1 MSFYKTSIFCDRILT
16 LGTRHPAVFI
26 GTLIATSTLAIA
38 SPVLAEENVYESD
51 LIEVSVA
58 LDAKMALVTQN
69 NAWFG
74 EDVANIGVETDSWAE
89 FSAEPQLKVSLPNIF
104 GGELYGAVS
113 VVGSKTFG
121 ESADGIGAGLD
132 DPGEVTLEK
141 FYAGWKRE
149 FDNGNF
155 IELVGGNFD
164 YQIGTGFLIIDG
176 GSDGGD
182 RGAFYLGPR
191 SAARS
196 SGLIRTKVEDLLVEA
211 FYLQKNPR
219 RNSLD
224 GSLAGVNLEYDV
236 TESIKFG
243 ATYLRVM
250 DVDGGQLGPIA
261 EELSTYDFRANIGL
275 TEAFTL
281 SGEYAFQRGEG
292 FFQGEGWYIQAANR
306 FESLPLSPTLT
317 YRYASVS
324 GDDPAT
330 ADFEGF
336 EPLAY
341 GFTDYG
347 QWYQGEIT
355 GNWIFANSNQNTH
368 LVKLAAPVS
377 PAVTVTGAWLNIS
390 IDEPAALGIADD
402 SFGNEFNIFA
412 DWEVNDNLFLS
423 ASAAIMLPGKAAKQF
438 TGGDDSWAHF
448 LLFASFSF

>member
-1 MSFYKTSIFCDRILT
+1 MYSQKTGVFCNQILV
-16 LGTRHPAVFI
+16 LGERRSAVFI
-26 GTLIATSTLAIA
+26 GSLIAASSLATTTPA
-38 SPVLAEENVYESD
+38 FAEEKIYESD
-51 LIEVSVA
+51 TIEVSVA
-58 LDAKMALVTQN
+58 LDAKMALVTQK

-149 FDNGNF
+149 FADGNF
-155 IELVGGNFD
+155 VELIGGNFN

-176 GSDGGD
+176 GNDGGD

-191 SAARS
+191 SAARR

-211 FYLQKNPR
+211 FYLQNNPR
-219 RNSLD
+219 RDSVE
-224 GSLAGVNLEYDV
+224 GTLAGVNMEYDF
-236 TESIKFG
+236 TDKIKLG
-243 ATYLRVM
+243 ATYIRVV
-250 DVDGGQLGPIA
+250 DVDGGQLGSVA
-261 EELSTYDFRANIGL
+261 EELSTYDFRASIGL
-275 TEAFTL
+275 TETFTL
-281 SGEYAFQRGEG
+281 SGEYAFQRGQD
-292 FFQGEGWYIQAANR
+292 FFQGEGWYIQAENR
-306 FESLPLSPTLT
+306 FKSLPLSPTLT

-330 ADFEGF
+330 AAYEKF

-347 QWYQGEIT
+347 QWYQGEIV
-355 GNWIFANSNQNTH
+355 GNWIFDNSNQNTH
-368 LVKLAAPVS
+368 LIKLAAPVAS
-377 PAVTVTGAWLNIS
+377 AVTVTGAWLNIS
-390 IDEPAALGIADD
+390 IDEPADLGITDD
-402 SFGNEFNIFA
+402 DFGDEFNIFV

-423 ASAAIMLPGKAAKQF
+423 ASAALTLPGEAAKQF
-438 TGGDDSWAHF
+438 TGGNDNWAHF